1 MMSFINQALSADIR
15 SQPPKDYAILQDYLD
30 FIVDEKYPDN
40 VISPSLEH
48 LIAELTQKLMAMEK
62 SGIFATRSLT
72 VYKLL
77 KSFKYAIQIIDTKMN
92 LVYLDRILTGK
103 TEDDLIML
111 VPANQ
116 FLLYNGATGNIR
128 FIQESYGLF
137 LLEYMFKKT

>member
-1 MMSFINQALSADIR
+1 MMSFINQELSADIR
-15 SQPPKDYAILQDYLD
+15 SQPSKDYAILQDYLDD

-48 LIAELTQKLMAMEK
+48 LIAELTPKLMAMVK

-92 LVYLDRILTGK
+92 LVYLDRILTSRQK
-103 TEDDLIML
+103 MT
-111 VPANQ
+111 
-116 FLLYNGATGNIR
+116 
-128 FIQESYGLF
+128 
-137 LLEYMFKKT
+137 